1 MGRQRP
7 TTDRQARVAA
17 IRAEERRKD
26 RRGKLLVYGTTAALV
41 AGLVTAVAI
50 PVVGE
55 AGDRAALE
63 ARASAPIDGVVQVA
77 DLSRNHVEGKV
88 TYDTSPP
95 VGGDHHPVW
104 LNCGV
109 YDKPVPEEHAVHSL
123 EHGSV
128 WITYDPALPAA
139 EVTKLTSKAQG
150 EAYVLVSPYEGQK
163 SPIVLTA
170 WGHQLGV
177 DTADDQRIDPFLVR
191 YLQGEQT
198 PEPGAVCHSGIGSP
212 AA

>member
-1 MGRQRP
+1 MGRKRP
-7 TTDRQARVAA
+7 TTDRQAKVAA
-17 IRAEERRKD
+17 MRAEEQRKD
-26 RRGKLLVYGTTAALV
+26 RRHKLFIYGSTAAIV
-41 AGLVTAVAI
+41 AGLVTAIAVPVAR
-50 PVVGE
+50 E

-63 ARASAPIDGVVQVA
+63 ARANAPIQGVVQTA
-77 DLSRNHVEGKV
+77 NLSRNHVESKV
-88 TYDTSPP
+88 SYATSPP

-139 EVTKLTSKAQG
+139 EVSKLTAKAEG

-170 WGHQLGV
+170 WGHQLELNS
-177 DTADDQRIDPFLVR
+177 ADDQRIDPFLVR

-212 AA
+212 VA

>member
-1 MGRQRP
+1 M
-7 TTDRQARVAA
+7 
-17 IRAEERRKD
+17 RAEEQRKD
-26 RRGKLLVYGTTAALV
+26 RRHKLFVYGSTAAIV
-41 AGLVTAVAI
+41 AGLVTAVAVPI
-50 PVVGE
+50 ARE
-55 AGDRAALE
+55 AGDRAAIE
-63 ARASAPIDGVVQVA
+63 ASASAPIQGVVQTA
-77 DLSRNHVEGKV
+77 DLSRNHVESKV
-88 TYDTSPP
+88 SYATSPP

-139 EVTKLTSKAQG
+139 EVSKLTSKAEG

-170 WGHQLGV
+170 WGHQLQLNS
-177 DTADDQRIDPFLVR
+177 ADDQRIDPFLVR

-212 AA
+212 VA

>member
-1 MGRQRP
+1 MGRRRP

-17 IRAEERRKD
+17 MRAAEQRKD
-26 RRGKLLVYGTTAALV
+26 RRHKLFVYGSTAAIV
-41 AGLVTAVAI
+41 VGLVTAVGVPIAR
-50 PVVGE
+50 E
-55 AGDRAALE
+55 AGNRAAIE
-63 ARASAPIDGVVQVA
+63 ARANAPIQGVVQSA
-77 DLSRNHVEGKV
+77 NLSRNHVESKV
-88 TYDTSPP
+88 SYATSPP

-109 YDKPVPEEHAVHSL
+109 YDEPVPEEHAVHSL

-139 EVTKLTSKAQG
+139 EVSKLTGKAEG
-150 EAYVLVSPYEGQK
+150 EAYVLVSPHEGQK

-170 WGHQLGV
+170 WGHQLELNS
-177 DTADDQRIDPFLVR
+177 ADDQRIDPFLVR

-212 AA
+212 VA